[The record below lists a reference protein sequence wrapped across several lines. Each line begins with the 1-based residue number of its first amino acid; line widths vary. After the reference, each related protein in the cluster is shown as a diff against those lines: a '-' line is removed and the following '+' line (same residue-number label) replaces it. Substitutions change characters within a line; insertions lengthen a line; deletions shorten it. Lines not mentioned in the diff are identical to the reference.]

1 MDTFDYKKYLAKNKL
16 NENSEE
22 KIKQGVRNF
31 YSKKSKEDLL
41 DEIFTIL
48 DMFIKEK
55 GLSYDDMARALKA
68 QGHDI
73 DVEDPV
79 QAKRKELFGKENEEL
94 EEQTR
99 NPKFK
104 YALKKAL
111 DAEGEGKRDQVYN
124 VRKGYYQMG
133 DELISVMENL
143 QAMRDAIEKKPGWS
157 DNYYAIDKEL
167 ITFRKIKELFNQ
179 SLLGEIL

>member
-111 DAEGEGKRDQVYN
+111 DAEGEGKRD
-124 VRKGYYQMG
+124 